1 MGETDHWKRQRVFVT
16 GATGLLGSAVVAELI
31 ARGADVTCLVRDW
44 VPASAL
50 ISSGVAAKTNVVSG
64 DLLDLQL
71 LIRALNEYE
80 IGTVLHLGA
89 QSIVGT
95 AARSPISTFESNIRG
110 TWNLLEA
117 CRLNNRLIQRV
128 VVASSDKAYGIH
140 ERLPYSEN
148 APLVGR
154 FPYDVSKSC
163 ADLIALSYFH
173 TYRTPVVVTRCG
185 NLWGPGDLNYN
196 RLIPGTIRSALL
208 DESPIIRSDGT
219 FRRDYFFV
227 RDAVEHLRADGVDVS
242 VVSPVSF
249 RHFGLA
255 YGHGIAGNL
264 KRAPW
269 KLALVPLFLAS
280 YARAARTAARDADLV
295 HAHWLPSALPAL
307 ATGRPFVVQ
316 LWGTDVELARRV
328 AWASRLL
335 LRRARLDAREAKL
348 LRAMAI
354 EVRKFFDRIARR

>member
-1 MGETDHWKRQRVFVT
+1 MGQTDHWKRQRVFVT
-16 GATGLLGSAVVAELI
+16 GATGLLGSAVVAELV
-31 ARGADVTCLVRDW
+31 AGGAEVTCLVRDW

-50 ISSGVAAKTNVVSG
+50 VSSGVAAKTNIVCG
-64 DLLDLQL
+64 DLLDLPL
-71 LIRALNEYE
+71 LVRALNEYE
-80 IGTVLHLGA
+80 IGTVFHLGA
-89 QSIVGT
+89 QTIVGT
-95 AARSPISTFESNIRG
+95 AARSPISTFDSNIRG

-117 CRLNNRLIQRV
+117 CRMNSRLVQRV

-140 ERLPYSEN
+140 ERLPYSEE

-227 RDAVEHLRADGVDVS
+227 RDAVGAYLTLAERMRELGLDGQAFNFGNEQPFTVLDVVHTILRVMQKQ
-242 VVSPVSF
+242 
-249 RHFGLA
+249 GLTPT
-255 YGHGIAGNL
+255 ILNE
-264 KRAPW
+264 
-269 KLALVPLFLAS
+269 AS
-280 YARAARTAARDADLV
+280 EEIPDQYLDC
-295 HAHWLPSALPAL
+295 SK
-307 ATGRPFVVQ
+307 
-316 LWGTDVELARRV
+316 ARRV
-328 AWASRLL
+328 LGWAPSFTFEGG
-335 LRRARLDAREAKL
+335 LRETIPWYEAH
-348 LRAMAI
+348 
-354 EVRKFFDRIARR
+354 VARRTPA